1 MLHPYRLVKDHRTKI
16 DEGNVDRVLDGD
28 IDGFIKAYLMRK
40 AAGTLSA
47 ADSFEGTA

>member
-28 IDGFIKAYLMRK
+28 IDVFIKAYLMRK

-47 ADSFEGTA
+47 VDSFEGTA